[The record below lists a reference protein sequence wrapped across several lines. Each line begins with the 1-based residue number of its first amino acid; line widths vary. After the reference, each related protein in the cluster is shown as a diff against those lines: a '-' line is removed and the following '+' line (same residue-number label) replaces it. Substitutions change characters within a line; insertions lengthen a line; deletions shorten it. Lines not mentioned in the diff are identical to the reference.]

1 MSEPLHAVPDLDVSE
16 KDAWLA
22 VLDEATAVMVLSALG
37 YPVEGQIRNILLLA
51 RDRLL
56 VLQREERDSD
66 V

>member
-22 VLDEATAVMVLSALG
+22 VLDEATSVLVLSQLG
-37 YPVEGQIRNILLLA
+37 YPVDAQMRNILLLA

-56 VLQREERDSD
+56 VLQREERDA
-66 V
+66 